1 MNTKREMDAFRLLKL
16 ISCVIFIT
24 VIMAICFLR
33 NPLIHIKV
41 LEKGGSFL
49 NQGTLADK
57 AWPLA
62 KYLKECHPH
71 MAIIITTERVT
82 MVEDFLSIPFQYAL
96 RREND

>member
-1 MNTKREMDAFRLLKL
+1 M
-16 ISCVIFIT
+16 
-24 VIMAICFLR
+24 
-33 NPLIHIKV
+33 
-41 LEKGGSFL
+41 

-82 MVEDFLSIPFQYAL
+82 MVEDFLSIPFQHAL
-96 RREND
+96 RGEND